1 MIFKALF
8 AGKGVIAM
16 KRKALLVVA
25 LGIVGAA
32 SSTLWSG
39 GASAQTAWRTE
50 RPVEIITSSAAGGSN
65 DQIARV
71 MQRIIQESKL
81 TPTPITVMNKPGGN
95 QTIAPTYL
103 NMHAGDPH
111 YLLLA
116 NPTLVGNHIAGLTP
130 INYSDLT
137 PLSLLLS
144 EHSVFSV
151 RIAAPIKNVRELF
164 EKLRANPN
172 AMSIGIVA
180 LGGPNHLALAQAAQ
194 LSGIDPRKLKT
205 VVFKTNAESMTAM
218 VGGHIDLV
226 VSSINSAR
234 VQVKAGNAR
243 VLAVAADQRISGE
256 FSTVPTLREQGI
268 DARVA
273 SWRGLF
279 GAKGIKREHA
289 LYWEE
294 VMERM
299 AATPEWK
306 KNLENHG
313 WSGQFLRGEEFTR
326 YLDADYAA
334 NRAVMSDLGLV
345 KKP

>member
-1 MIFKALF
+1 
-8 AGKGVIAM
+8 M
-16 KRKALLVVA
+16 KRKRVIVAALAIIWTASGAIGSGA
-25 LGIVGAA
+25 LG
-32 SSTLWSG
+32 
-39 GASAQTAWRTE
+39 AQSAWRPE

-71 MQRIIQESKL
+71 MQRIIQEGRLNS
-81 TPTPITVMNKPGGN
+81 TPITVMNKPGGN

-103 NMHAGDPH
+103 NMQAGDPH

-116 NPTLVGNHIAGLTP
+116 NPTLMGNHIAGLTP

-137 PLSLLLS
+137 PIALLLS

-151 RIAAPIKNVRELF
+151 RSNAPIKNVRELF
-164 EKLRANPN
+164 DKLKANPN

-180 LGGPNHLALAQAAQ
+180 LGGPNHLALAQAAK
-194 LSGIDPRKLKT
+194 LSGIDARKLKT

-234 VQVKAGNAR
+234 AQVKAGNAR
-243 VLAVAADQRISGE
+243 VLAVAADQRMSGE
-256 FSTVPTLREQGI
+256 FSHIPTLSEQGI

-279 GAKGIKREHA
+279 GAKGMKREQD

-299 AATPEWK
+299 VASPEWK

-313 WSGQFLRGEEFTR
+313 WSGQFLRGEEFTK
-326 YLDADYAA
+326 YLEADYAA
-334 NRAVMSDLGLV
+334 NRAVMSELGLA